1 MKWLLEK
8 IKRLCFEILPMLEL
22 SFANKKLKKKLSPNK
37 CSTESS
43 NKLPRLPLDELKPKY
58 LEEKCRNVPHTDKGK
73 SNTIEL
79 KIAVSIIYPPTAK
92 GDVNTTSIF
101 QGLSLSTLKL
111 LYDEEKIRKNTL
123 EDKAKSNTMGLT
135 IAISIMMNGA
145 QVFVKTPRNWN
156 IPWLYW
162 VNIAMLILIV
172 LYFIIAGIYSIKCFS
187 SENIFHFV
195 SPHSLEDDGDE
206 ESKIN
211 DYITCLHYNQIR
223 NSIRNNLL
231 SVSYSCI
238 RNAIILLFF
247 SFVVTIMSL

>member
-43 NKLPRLPLDELKPKY
+43 NKLPRLTLAELKPKY
-58 LEEKCRNVPHTDKGK
+58 LEEKCQNVPYTDKGK

-79 KIAVSIIYPPTAK
+79 KID
-92 GDVNTTSIF
+92 DVNTTSRF

-187 SENIFHFV
+187 SENIFHFI
-195 SPHSLEDDGDE
+195 SPHSLENDGDE